1 VEEYF
6 LTNGLKLNPIYHVRY
21 WMGLTTTTP
30 GSAAA
35 FKWTD
40 NITPAPVGQYYKNWG
55 VERSVFADATTF
67 PEPNNR
73 YGPETC
79 AGADFL
85 QRQTQVYTPAYDSF
99 NGTNFTAWGWAD
111 NNCTRRL
118 AYICKIWPRERLP
131 YQSCHTLRCC
141 CCGDLSVHANVKLQ
155 AAGITLWVCLL

>member
-1 VEEYF
+1 MHDCKLPPASPQSEVEEYF

-21 WMGLTTTTP
+21 WMGLTTTTA

-35 FKWTD
+35 FRWTD
-40 NITPAPVGQYYKNWG
+40 GVTPAPVGQFYKNWG
-55 VERSVFADATTF
+55 VETSVFADATTF

-85 QRQTQVYTPAYDSF
+85 QRTTQVYSPAYDSF

-118 AYICKIWPRERLP
+118 ASMCKIWPRESP
-131 YQSCHTLRCC
+131 A
-141 CCGDLSVHANVKLQ
+141 DL
-155 AAGITLWVCLL
+155 